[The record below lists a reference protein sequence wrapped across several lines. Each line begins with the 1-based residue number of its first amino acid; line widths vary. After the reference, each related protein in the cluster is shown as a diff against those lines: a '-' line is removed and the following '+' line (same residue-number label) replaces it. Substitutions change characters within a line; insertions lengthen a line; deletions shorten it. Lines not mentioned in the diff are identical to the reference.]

1 MKRIT
6 TIAILFFALFVPAVI
21 AQDAGKRQP
30 KPLTTAGLAK
40 SLLTLAEKAQAQG
53 MTSEAE
59 AIMSIIPAVLAGTP
73 VDKPAKK

>member
-6 TIAILFFALFVPAVI
+6 ITAIILFALFVPVVI
-21 AQDAGKRQP
+21 AQDTGKRQP

-53 MTSEAE
+53 MRSEAE
-59 AIMSIIPAVLAGTP
+59 AIMGIIPAVLAGTP
-73 VDKPAKK
+73 VGRPTKK